1 MDQAQRIH
9 RANHSPRP
17 FINSL
22 VDPLRLIH
30 PTTACPVHGSWAVS
44 AAPIGVARNDAMAL
58 SQTKKNP
65 GKPGFFQSEGLSLND
80 LNVRS
85 LFTFGSRRYVER
97 DFLVLFERL
106 EAGRLNRREMREK
119 IVATAIGSDK
129 AKTFSVVKPFNR
141 TC

>member
-1 MDQAQRIH
+1 MDISSSG
-9 RANHSPRP
+9 RACREAGWTS
-17 FINSL
+17 
-22 VDPLRLIH
+22 V
-30 PTTACPVHGSWAVS
+30 
-44 AAPIGVARNDAMAL
+44 VARQFVNVLDTHLFGA
-58 SQTKKNP
+58 QTKKNP

-85 LFTFGSRRYVER
+85 LFTFGSRRHIER

-106 EAGRLNRREMREK
+106 EASRLNRREMREK

-141 TC
+141 TCCHISYPKS